1 MSVGTRRFAL
11 KKVLELFLTLFIVT
25 IISFVLMRVAPIGPA
40 EAYARRG
47 TITDPVKIAQ
57 IKEDMG
63 LTRLLFEQYIDWVK
77 DVMKLDFGKS
87 YVSSR
92 SVFTDVTTALAVTA
106 IITVISAV
114 IQAAGVL
121 LIGCLCYWSKGRW
134 FESLIDLLCIVGI
147 SIPAFFLATTFI
159 DVFAVKYSVISV
171 AGNTGV
177 MRYLPAAICLSVS
190 GIAFFGQ
197 LLANNMQKSMESD
210 SAFYARCRGL
220 TERRIMLHHA
230 LPQAVVGILPNFMQ
244 MIGLCM
250 AGATIVENIFSLPGL
265 GYRVVQSVLQRDA
278 PMIHA
283 TILFLAFALVIC
295 NIISDILQRAL
306 QGGSAMKEGE
316 K

>member
-1 MSVGTRRFAL
+1 MSVGTWRFTL
-11 KKVLELFLTLFIVT
+11 KKILELFLTLFIVT
-25 IISFVLMRVAPIGPA
+25 IISFILMRVAPIGPA

-47 TITDPVKIAQ
+47 TITDPIRIAE
-57 IKEDMG
+57 IKADMG
-63 LTRLLFEQYIDWVK
+63 LTRPLFEQYIDWVK
-77 DVMKLDFGKS
+77 DVLRLDFGKS
-87 YVSSR
+87 YVSGR
-92 SVFTDVTTALAVTA
+92 DVFADVTTALTVTA
-106 IITVISAV
+106 IVTVISAV
-114 IQAAGVL
+114 IQAVGVL
-121 LIGCLCYWSKGRW
+121 VIGCLCYWSKGRW
-134 FESLIDLLCIVGI
+134 FESPMDLFCMVGI
-147 SIPAFFLATTFI
+147 SVPAFFLATTFI
-159 DVFAVKYSVISV
+159 DVFAVQYNLISV
-171 AGNTGV
+171 AGNTGL

-197 LLANNMQKSMESD
+197 LLANSMKKSMESD

-220 TERRIMLHHA
+220 TERRIMLHQA

-295 NIISDILQRAL
+295 NIISDMLQRAL
-306 QGGSAMKEGE
+306 QGGSAMKEEG